1 MKYAQTQGLN
11 LQNGADQAKFQDWI
25 NHMDPAKL
33 TQLKDRLHATATR
46 LEGDVGKFGAT
57 AGDDA
62 SYQPSVT
69 RYYPYPYSS
78 PTGNVTSHPAPV
90 SAVQLEKVLN
100 ELGVPAL

>member
-1 MKYAQTQGLN
+1 MN
-11 LQNGADQAKFQDWI
+11 LQNGADQAKFKDWI

-33 TQLKDRLHATATR
+33 TQLKDRLHATKDRLHATATR

-90 SAVQLEKVLN
+90 SAVQLEKVLG